1 MNLFQQLFLAV
12 LARRDA
18 ANHVS
23 AGDDHITVAQGLPPR
38 FDPTGNLRHARLA
51 RDLNNRGESEELAE
65 DVRRTEA
72 ELAEHPSPAG
82 LLFVLVF
89 LFAAEVMGS
98 VFVVRAVGYE
108 NPERLVLGAMLAA
121 FIFFITALAA
131 QNEPSAAAAGGTQA
145 PTRRSPWYV
154 LVLAAYGVLVLSI
167 TVIRVGEAGSGDET
181 SRLSQFAAGAVMLFA
196 TVGPAAVAELIMRR
210 RAPGVRLMNRLRQLR
225 RRLRDALR
233 AHARAEKEIEQIATG
248 GERWEDSA
256 ARRRAL
262 YQLEHRT
269 ADAQRRPAAGAP
281 SNES

>member
-1 MNLFQQLFLAV
+1 MNIFQQLFLAV

-18 ANHVS
+18 ANDVT
-23 AGDDHITVAQGLPPR
+23 AGEDHITVAQGPRPR

-51 RDLNNRGESEELAE
+51 RDLNNRGETEELAE

-72 ELAEHPSPAG
+72 ELSEHPSPAG

-131 QNEPSAAAAGGTQA
+131 RNEPSAAASGGTTT
-145 PTRRSPWYV
+145 PTRRSPWYA

-167 TVIRVGEAGSGDET
+167 TVIRVGEAGSGEET

-210 RAPGVRLMNRLRQLR
+210 RAPGVRLTNRLRQLR
-225 RRLRDALR
+225 RRLRTAER
-233 AHARAEKEIEQIATG
+233 AHARAEKEIEGLATG
-248 GERWEDSA
+248 GERWDDGS

-269 ADAQRRPAAGAP
+269 ASSQGRRTGGNADTE
-281 SNES
+281 N